1 MAGPELNE
9 EIALE
14 EKLVLSLPSLISYCW
29 KSIFFA
35 QMLATI
41 YESFSKQGEVAAKAN
56 QENESKCLQKQLQML
71 ITGRSDFRSVVI

>member
-35 QMLATI
+35 QMLATL
-41 YESFSKQGEVAAKAN
+41 YESSKQGEVAAKAN